1 MSKQGRGAMKLHKLY
16 MVEWVDSV
24 QPVASWHALD
34 DLPEL
39 AVVQCI
45 SVGWLVAKSKE
56 VIMLAPNLGG
66 GEDVTQQGSGF
77 IRIPVASI
85 VSKKVVG

>member
-1 MSKQGRGAMKLHKLY
+1 MGKQRMKLNKLY
-16 MVEWVDSV
+16 VVEWVDSV
-24 QPVASWHALD
+24 QPVASWYALD
-34 DLPEL
+34 ELPAL
-39 AVVQCI
+39 AVVQCV
-45 SVGWLVAKSKE
+45 SVGWLVAKNKE

-66 GEDVTQQGSGF
+66 GEGVTQQGSGF

>member
-1 MSKQGRGAMKLHKLY
+1 MKLHKLY
-16 MVEWVDSV
+16 IVEWVDSV

-34 DLPEL
+34 ELPAL
-39 AVVQCI
+39 TVVQCV

-66 GEDVTQQGSGF
+66 GKGVTQQGSGF
-77 IRIPVASI
+77 VRIPVASI

>member
-1 MSKQGRGAMKLHKLY
+1 MKLNKLY
-16 MVEWVDSV
+16 IVEWVDSV
-24 QPVASWHALD
+24 QPVASWRALD

-39 AVVQCI
+39 AVIQCV
-45 SVGWLVAKSKE
+45 SVGWLVAKSKQ

-66 GEDVTQQGSGF
+66 GEGVTRQGAGF

-85 VSKKVVG
+85 VRKKVID

>member
-1 MSKQGRGAMKLHKLY
+1 MKLHKLY
-16 MVEWVDSV
+16 IVEWVDSV
-24 QPVASWHALD
+24 QPVASWRALD

-39 AVVQCI
+39 AVIQCV
-45 SVGWLVAKSKE
+45 SVGWLVAKNKK

-66 GEDVTQQGSGF
+66 GDGVTQQGSGF

-85 VSKKVVG
+85 VSKKAVG